1 MSVRFGQTL
10 FGGGSVAGLVAAAG
24 LAVCMAQAQASGV
37 ITKRA
42 VPAAAVAKATVQA
55 KPRRSVFGRGKLA
68 ACIAQAYGNSAATYM
83 GRGALLARATAY
95 GASQVEF
102 SGYGEAIARVT
113 FNGKPVRLAKCRTV
127 AARAYASLEA
137 EALVA
142 LMAQANPAVGQAT
155 AFGTTHHVG
164 HGHANGI
171 ASIKGRASYTYGA
184 AGEATLSAWL
194 EGEARFQIGG
204 AGHALGTVHVSGEPA
219 VTKNGVRYFTT
230 WGEALCFADAYAG
243 TVGIH
248 QAQTGRGVAT
258 LSGKARFQLGGKGHA
273 RAYATLWA
281 DPLAASTAGT
291 ALGSSCKADA
301 KGGGRVQYN
310 GKGSAIARATGY
322 GNAQVKTTKAQ
333 PKAAAAKAT
342 VQPANSLVR
351 NTKVYPDDAYGFAE
365 AKGRASKLVEV
376 FTHPIAL
383 AYVASG
389 RGVKTRTG
397 YGIGV
402 GRAAVTA
409 KPTRTHFA
417 AGRLEA
423 GAEAFNE
430 EVGVGVFPV
439 GISATAQAKAMK
451 ATRTHFAGG
460 HAVASAHAVGMNQ
473 VNDLTRAPAD
483 RTIFVAADSRI
494 ITVEFEDRRIVV

>member
-37 ITKRA
+37 ITKLA
-42 VPAAAVAKATVQA
+42 VPASVVAKATVQA
-55 KPRRSVFGRGKLA
+55 TPRRSVFGRGKLA

-83 GRGALLARATAY
+83 GRGVLLARATAY

-127 AARAYASLEA
+127 AARAFASLES

-142 LMAQANPAVGQAT
+142 LMAQGNPAVGRAT

-273 RAYATLWA
+273 RAFATLWA
-281 DPLAASTAGT
+281 DALAASTAGT
-291 ALGSSCKADA
+291 LVGGSCKADA
-301 KGGGRVQYN
+301 LAKGCVRFN
-310 GKGSAIARATGY
+310 GKGTALARATGY

-333 PKAAAAKAT
+333 ANTATARAT
-342 VQPANSLVR
+342 VPPAPSVVR
-351 NTKVYPDDAYGFAE
+351 NTKVYPDDAYGVALAYGRSSKLAE
-365 AKGRASKLVEV
+365 AFGN
-376 FTHPIAL
+376 PIAL

-397 YGIGV
+397 YGIAV
-402 GRAAVTA
+402 GRASLSAAAV
-409 KPTRTHFA
+409 RTQFV
-417 AGRLEA
+417 AGHDLFQAHVLNEMVGIGVFPRPIEA
-423 GAEAFNE
+423 GAQ
-430 EVGVGVFPV
+430 VQ
-439 GISATAQAKAMK
+439 AQAL
-451 ATRTHFAGG
+451 RIQVGEG
-460 HAVASAHAVGMNQ
+460 HAQAYAHAVGMNQ

-483 RTIFVAADSRI
+483 RTVFVEAESRN

>member
-42 VPAAAVAKATVQA
+42 VPAAVVAKATVQA
-55 KPRRSVFGRGKLA
+55 TPRRAVSGRGVLA
-68 ACIAQAYGNSAATYM
+68 ACIAQAYGNSAALYA
-83 GRGALLARATAY
+83 GYGDVKAKATAS
-95 GASQVEF
+95 GTSHVEF
-102 SGYGEAIARVT
+102 SGYGDVFASAT
-113 FNGKPVRLAKCRTV
+113 LNGKPVRLAKCRTV

-351 NTKVYPDDAYGFAE
+351 NTKVYPDDAYGFAMTS
-365 AKGRASKLVEV
+365 GRASKLVEV

-389 RGVKTRTG
+389 NGTKTLTG
-397 YGIGV
+397 YAIGV
-402 GRAAVTA
+402 GRAALKGV
-409 KPTRTHFA
+409 PVRTHFA
-417 AGRLEA
+417 SGHAECA
-423 GAEAFNE
+423 AEACNV
-430 EVGVGVFPV
+430 EVGVGVFPLPAQAV
-439 GISATAQAKAMK
+439 VEVHSSEALRTHAGKGVALATAQ
-451 ATRTHFAGG
+451 
-460 HAVASAHAVGMNQ
+460 AVGMNQ

-483 RTIFVAADSRI
+483 RTVFVEAESRN
-494 ITVEFEDRRIVV
+494 ITVGFEDRRIVV

>member
-42 VPAAAVAKATVQA
+42 VPAPVVAEAAVQAT
-55 KPRRSVFGRGKLA
+55 PRRSVYGRGTLA

-83 GRGALLARATAY
+83 GRGVLQAVADAFGR
-95 GASQVEF
+95 SQVDF
-102 SGYGEAIARVT
+102 SGYGDAFASAT
-113 FNGKPVRLAKCRTV
+113 LNGKPVRLAKCRTV

-142 LMAQANPAVGQAT
+142 LMAQANPAVAT
-155 AFGTTHHVG
+155 ATLFGTTHHVG
-164 HGHANGI
+164 HGLAQGV
-171 ASIKGRASYTYGA
+171 ASVQARASYMYGG
-184 AGEATLSAWL
+184 AGQADAYSYL

-204 AGHALGTVHVSGEPA
+204 AGIASGTVHVSGEPA
-219 VTKNGVRYFTT
+219 VTKDGVRYFTT

-248 QAQTGRGVAT
+248 QAQTGRAVAT
-258 LSGKARFQLGGKGHA
+258 LTGKANYRLGGAGHA
-273 RAYATLWA
+273 RAYAILWA
-281 DPLAASTAGT
+281 DPLAASTAAT
-291 ALGSSCKADA
+291 ALGGSCKADA
-301 KGGGRVQYN
+301 RADGRVLFSS
-310 GKGSAIARATGY
+310 KGHAVARATGY
-322 GNAQVKTTKAQ
+322 GDALVKTTKAQ

-342 VQPANSLVR
+342 VTSGQALVI
-351 NTKVYPDDAYGFAE
+351 NTKASPDDAYGFAH
-365 AKGRASKLVEV
+365 ASGRANKLVEV

-389 RGVKTRTG
+389 NGVKTLTG
-397 YGIGV
+397 YAIGV
-402 GRAAVTA
+402 GRAALKGV
-409 KPTRTHFA
+409 PVRTHFA
-417 AGRLEA
+417 SGHAECA
-423 GAEAFNE
+423 AEAYNVG
-430 EVGVGVFPV
+430 VGVGVFPLPAQAV
-439 GISATAQAKAMK
+439 VEVHSYEALRTHAGKGVALATAQ
-451 ATRTHFAGG
+451 
-460 HAVASAHAVGMNQ
+460 AVGMNQ

-483 RTIFVAADSRI
+483 RTIFVEAESRN